1 MYAEVGRKV
10 PMPSSTTSPSSI
22 SLTIAAT
29 RFSDVETS
37 GCAAERASGCIAILQ
52 DALEILAG
60 RGWSEHIA
68 LQITLG
74 LLAARAIQ
82 IARDVHHVDWIVRI
96 TARRVRA
103 SGRLDH
109 GVDHERDQARS
120 TLRVADLFRR
130 SDALG
135 G

>member
-37 GCAAERASGCIAILQ
+37 GCAAERASGCIAVLQ

-60 RGWSEHIA
+60 RGRSKHVA
-68 LQITLG
+68 LQVILRF
-74 LLAARAIQ
+74 LAAGAIQ
-82 IARDVHHVDWIVRI
+82 IACDVHHVDRVVRI
-96 TARRVRA
+96 TTRRVRPA
-103 SGRLDH
+103 RRLDDR
-109 GVDHERDQARS
+109 VDHERNPAPPPPPAAGPLPPRH
-120 TLRVADLFRR
+120 
-130 SDALG
+130 AL
-135 G
+135 